1 MRRIERRIKSA
12 YLDTKLLAASS
23 EQIVKAGA
31 TLLITKTVFA
41 LLKTD
46 AQIFIKRGKVT
57 REAIDDLKN
66 TVPTFTALRD
76 MRADAPLREMN
87 ALLRDAKTVSE
98 RNKYPPYFFASAEI
112 QMEASER
119 VSRTIL
125 AEGIKEWGDAK
136 SSLLRW
142 K

>member
-1 MRRIERRIKSA
+1 MRRIERRIRSA

-31 TLLITKTVFA
+31 TLLITKAVSA

-66 TVPTFTALRD
+66 TVPAFTALRD
-76 MRADAPLREMN
+76 MRADAPLHEMHS
-87 ALLRDAKTVSE
+87 LLRDAKTVSE
-98 RNKYPPYFFASAEI
+98 RNKYPPYFFASGEI

-125 AEGIKEWGDAK
+125 AEGIKEWRDAK